1 MIFEE
6 QIQLSTILKGV
17 LINENDNDILA
28 SARGLQRKMKSS
40 GIDPHNIMVYD
51 DSDGSV
57 SRPAAKAIRE
67 KEAYV
72 KTMNAIVSALNV
84 SNDLMN
90 QLEQGYKS
98 MTVTISAG
106 AENVGQTKIWMK
118 DTIRNSGKDGIS
130 RLDLRNMD
138 PANRGVT
145 RRFSEIIMEG
155 AIFEVNGNLIHV
167 DFKDHYP
174 NEYKEFE
181 QSRLERIK

>member
-6 QIQLSTILKGV
+6 QVQLSTILKNAI
-17 LINENDNDILA
+17 LNDNDNETLSAIRVLA
-28 SARGLQRKMKSS
+28 KKMQSS
-40 GIDPHNIMVYD
+40 GIDPHNIMIYD

-57 SRPAAKAIRE
+57 TRPAVKAIRE

-72 KTMNAIVSALNV
+72 KTMNSIISAFNV

-90 QLEQGYKS
+90 QLENGYKP
-98 MTVTISAG
+98 TVVTISAG

-118 DTIRNSGKDGIS
+118 DVIRNSGKDGIS

-145 RRFSEIIMEG
+145 RRFSEILMEG
-155 AIFEVNGNLIHV
+155 AIFEVNGYLIHV

-174 NEYKEFE
+174 KEYKEFE
-181 QSRLERIK
+181 QSRFERIK